1 MGIIST
7 TFKHLFHF
15 RLSNPRRSDHP
26 NTLILSTTLHSFYLI
41 FKTPSRTIPIDSSLS
56 INTSTLTI
64 FMEIISRRSVMETY
78 QFIIFRIFTHTLQ
91 TIKSLHTL
99 THLYILS
106 LHIHTLC
113 FHSFKHPAILSAS

>member
-15 RLSNPRRSDHP
+15 RLSNRLRSDHR
-26 NTLILSTTLHSFYLI
+26 NTLILSTTLHSFYLK
-41 FKTPSRTIPIDSSLS
+41 FTTPSRTIPIDSSLS

-91 TIKSLHTL
+91 TLKSLHTL
-99 THLYILS
+99 THLSILS

-113 FHSFKHPAILSAS
+113 IHSFKHPAIVCAS